1 MKKNLY
7 GIEAEITKKRV
18 KNVSIRVN
26 ETGDV
31 FLTVPYGI
39 SEEKAYKFF
48 KSKIEWIKRAV
59 EKTENYR
66 KTDFSDGGELFVFGQ
81 KRRLEVVKGSR
92 EQVICGDD
100 IMTVVVKNEER
111 TKAATIKY
119 LEKSLEEVLVGY
131 FKKWEEI
138 TGLKSSEVK
147 IRKMKSLWGSCTPKT
162 RAIRISFY
170 LVSMPVRC
178 IEYVVLHELIHIRYP
193 NHQQGFKG
201 MLSEYMPDWKTR
213 RQYLKENGVKMRINL

>member
-39 SEEKAYKFF
+39 SEEKACEFF

-170 LVSMPVRC
+170 LVSMPARC

>member
-18 KNVSIRVN
+18 KNVSIRVS
-26 ETGDV
+26 ERGDV

-39 SEEKAYKFF
+39 SEEKACEFF

-59 EKTENYR
+59 EKTENYC
-66 KTDFSDGGELFVFGQ
+66 KTDFSDDGELFVFGQ
-81 KRRLEVVKGSR
+81 KRRLEVVKGNR

-111 TKAATIKY
+111 SKAATIKY

-138 TGLKSSEVK
+138 TGLKTSEVK

-170 LVSMPVRC
+170 LVSMPAYC

-201 MLSEYMPDWKTR
+201 MLSKYMPDWKTR
-213 RQYLKENGVKMRINL
+213 RKYLKENGVKMRINL

>member
-7 GIEAEITKKRV
+7 GIETEITKKRV
-18 KNVSIRVN
+18 KNVSIRVSESGN
-26 ETGDV
+26 V

-39 SEEKAYKFF
+39 SEEKAYDFF

-59 EKTENYR
+59 GKAENYR
-66 KTDFSDGGELFVFGQ
+66 KTEFTDGGELFVFGR
-81 KRRLEVVKGSR
+81 KIRLEVFKGSR
-92 EQVICGDD
+92 EQVALNDETL
-100 IMTVVVKNEER
+100 TVIVKNEER
-111 TKAATIKY
+111 VKTVAIKY

-131 FKKWEEI
+131 FQKWEGI

-147 IRKMKSLWGSCTPKT
+147 IRKMKSLWGSCTPRT
-162 RAIRISFY
+162 MAIRMSFY
-170 LVSMPVRC
+170 LVSMPVEC

-201 MLSEYMPDWKTR
+201 ALSKYMPDWKTR
-213 RQYLKENGVKMRINL
+213 RRYLKENGGKMRINL

>member
-39 SEEKAYKFF
+39 SEEKAYEFF

-162 RAIRISFY
+162 KAIRISFY
-170 LVSMPVRC
+170 LVSMPARC

-201 MLSEYMPDWKTR
+201 MLSKYMPDWKTR

>member
-39 SEEKAYKFF
+39 SEEKACEFF

-111 TKAATIKY
+111 SKAATIKY
-119 LEKSLEEVLVGY
+119 LEK
-131 FKKWEEI
+131 EEI
-138 TGLKSSEVK
+138 VSIFEDEIVEMNDQCLSNYLEHYVFFNKRLIRGEKEWKK
-147 IRKMKSLWGSCTPKT
+147 I
-162 RAIRISFY
+162 
-170 LVSMPVRC
+170 
-178 IEYVVLHELIHIRYP
+178 
-193 NHQQGFKG
+193 
-201 MLSEYMPDWKTR
+201 
-213 RQYLKENGVKMRINL
+213 LKEKN

>member
-1 MKKNLY
+1 MKKFLY

-18 KNVSIRVN
+18 KNVSIRVS
-26 ETGDV
+26 ESGDV

-39 SEEKAYKFF
+39 SEGKACEFF

-59 EKTENYR
+59 SKAENYR
-66 KTDFSDGGELFVFGQ
+66 KTEFSDGGELFVFGR

-100 IMTVVVKNEER
+100 IMTVIVKNEER
-111 TKAATIKY
+111 LETVAIKY
-119 LEKSLEEVLVGY
+119 LEKTLEEVLVGY

-170 LVSMPVRC
+170 LVSMPAYC

-201 MLSEYMPDWKTR
+201 MLSKYMPDWKTR
-213 RQYLKENGVKMRINL
+213 KKYLKENGVKMRINL

>member
-1 MKKNLY
+1 MKKKLY

-26 ETGDV
+26 ATGDV

-39 SEEKAYKFF
+39 SEEKACKFF
-48 KSKIEWIKRAV
+48 KSKIEWIKRAG

-66 KTDFSDGGELFVFGQ
+66 KTDFSDGCELFVFGQ

-100 IMTVVVKNEER
+100 IMTVVVKKEER
-111 TKAATIKY
+111 SKAATIKY

-138 TGLKSSEVK
+138 TGLKTSEVK

-162 RAIRISFY
+162 RSIRISFY

-201 MLSEYMPDWKTR
+201 MLSKYMPDWKTR

>member
-1 MKKNLY
+1 M
-7 GIEAEITKKRV
+7 
-18 KNVSIRVN
+18 
-26 ETGDV
+26 
-31 FLTVPYGI
+31 
-39 SEEKAYKFF
+39 
-48 KSKIEWIKRAV
+48 
-59 EKTENYR
+59 
-66 KTDFSDGGELFVFGQ
+66 FVFGQ
-81 KRRLEVVKGSR
+81 KMRLEVVKGSR

-111 TKAATIKY
+111 SKAATIKY

-138 TGLKSSEVK
+138 TGLRTSEVK

-201 MLSEYMPDWKTR
+201 MLSKCMPDWKTW

>member
-7 GIEAEITKKRV
+7 GIEAEIIKKRV

-39 SEEKAYKFF
+39 SEEKACEFF
-48 KSKIEWIKRAV
+48 KSKIKWIKRAV

-66 KTDFSDGGELFVFGQ
+66 KTDFLDGGELYVFGQ

-111 TKAATIKY
+111 SKAATIKY
-119 LEKSLEEVLVGY
+119 LEKTLEEVLVGY

-138 TGLKSSEVK
+138 TGLKTSEVK

-170 LVSMPVRC
+170 LVSMPARC

-201 MLSEYMPDWKTR
+201 MLSKYMPDWKTR

>member
-7 GIEAEITKKRV
+7 GIEAEIIKKRV

-39 SEEKAYKFF
+39 SEEKACEFF
-48 KSKIEWIKRAV
+48 KSKIKWIKRAV

-66 KTDFSDGGELFVFGQ
+66 KTDFLDGGELYVFGQ

-111 TKAATIKY
+111 SKAATIKY
-119 LEKSLEEVLVGY
+119 LEKTLEEVLVGY

-138 TGLKSSEVK
+138 TGLKTSEVK

-170 LVSMPVRC
+170 LVSMPARC

-201 MLSEYMPDWKTR
+201 MLSKYMPDWKTQ

>member
-39 SEEKAYKFF
+39 SEEKAYEFF

-66 KTDFSDGGELFVFGQ
+66 KTDFLDGGELYVFGQ

-111 TKAATIKY
+111 SKAATIKY

-138 TGLKSSEVK
+138 TGLKTSEVK

-201 MLSEYMPDWKTR
+201 MLSKYMPDWKTR
-213 RQYLKENGVKMRINL
+213 RKYLKENGVKMRINL